1 MVSFVSAD
9 WVGERLGAAGF
20 VVIDPRSAMRY
31 LMGHL
36 QLAVSVPYKKLSD
49 TQGRLLPDS
58 QLAEALGRMG
68 LGDSDTP
75 VIYDGHDGRNA
86 AMLAWVLEY
95 LGRDDVHIMDITFQ
109 RWVDDGRDIFYR
121 PVEANSQSFSARPAP
136 QLRAA
141 LDDVSANSGAKV
153 LDLRSRDEFDGD
165 DEIDERPGHVPGS
178 LNIEW
183 SELAGDDGQ
192 LLCTKDKARGLLEAA
207 GVRPG
212 DPIVAMCRSGV
223 RASLGSL
230 AWRRLGYDVRLYP
243 ESYLEYMAS
252 GLAVER

>member
-1 MVSFVSAD
+1 MASFVSAD
-9 WVGERLGAAGF
+9 WVRERLGATGF

-36 QLAVSVPYKKLSD
+36 QLAVSIPYKKLSD
-49 TQGRLLPDS
+49 PEGKLLPIS
-58 QLAEALGRMG
+58 QLAEALGWMG

-95 LGRDDVHIMDITFQ
+95 LGRDDVHIMDVTFQ
-109 RWVDDGRDIFYR
+109 HWVAEGREIFYR
-121 PVEANSQSFSARPAP
+121 PVEVDSQNFSAQERP

-141 LDDVSANSGAKV
+141 LADVSADSSAIV
-153 LDLRSRDEFDGD
+153 IDLRGSDEYAGD
-165 DEIDERPGHVPGS
+165 DENDERPGHIPGS

-183 SELAGDDGQ
+183 NKLAGDKGQ
-192 LLCTKDKARGLLEAA
+192 LICTEYKARSLLEAA